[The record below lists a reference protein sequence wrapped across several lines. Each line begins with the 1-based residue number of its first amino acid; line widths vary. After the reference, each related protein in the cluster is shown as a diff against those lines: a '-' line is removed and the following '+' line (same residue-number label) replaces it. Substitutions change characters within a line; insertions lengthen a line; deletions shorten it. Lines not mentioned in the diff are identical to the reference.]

1 VHLDSPFFVIKAK
14 CLVFVDVRQLVCL
27 VIVNYLTFLLGIQ
40 GSYVANSLVF
50 EGFGQ
55 DFLSIVVF
63 INSFEHCRFATLGLS
78 LSQSELSFIF
88 KRGFPFVLVLEAIPS
103 EVAGFATSV
112 AQALF
117 SLFLLFSLTLTSF
130 FSFIYFH

>member
-1 VHLDSPFFVIKAK
+1 MHLDSPFFVIKAK

-88 KRGFPFVLVLEAIPS
+88 KRGFPFVLVLEAVRRCDHALP
-103 EVAGFATSV
+103 ERVKRGGVKPAPLLLAGRC
-112 AQALF
+112 
-117 SLFLLFSLTLTSF
+117 SLLSG
-130 FSFIYFH
+130 